1 MKLVTSYLML
11 GKMPEREKTLHGIL
25 GVKNLQDKDSEMQ
38 KTSQIQM
45 NLLDNCINFIEEG
58 LRKSIAA
65 ETNPLE
71 LKFSVFCLVQ
81 AVELSLKEL
90 LRRAHPVL
98 VYADVDKMSRTVTIE
113 QAAIRLNRISNIQI
127 DSEDKEA
134 IKKAALLRNDI
145 VHYSYDLSA
154 TETKLIL
161 ARLLGFLTHF
171 CRKHLEVDLSSRIE
185 ENIWLKS
192 IDIEKYSN
200 ELVRRADDRFRLENV
215 DQSWNWYCPKCDHE
229 TFVHFND
236 INECYVCGHK
246 ENVTTCNNCGDEFL
260 ASETTSIDEGNMK
273 GHVVL
278 VPYCKKCYEE
288 KMQAI
293 EEDSEYS
300 RLWAEG
306 LIP

>member
-1 MKLVTSYLML
+1 MTIVTFNLL
-11 GKMPEREKTLHGIL
+11 CNIPVQKTVRGIDKI
-25 GVKNLQDKDSEMQ
+25 KNSQDKDHGMQ

-65 ETNPLE
+65 ETNPFE

-113 QAAIRLNRISNIQI
+113 QAAIRLNRMSNIQI
-127 DSEDKEA
+127 DSKDKEA
-134 IKKAALLRNDI
+134 IQKAALIRNEI
-145 VHYSYDLSA
+145 VHYSYELSA

-171 CRKHLEVDLSSRIE
+171 CRKHLEIDLSNRLD

-192 IDIEKYSN
+192 IDIENFSN
-200 ELVRRADDRFRLENV
+200 ELVRRSDERCRLENI

-229 TFVHFND
+229 TFVHFNG

-246 ENVTTCNNCGDEFL
+246 ENVISCNKCCDEFL
-260 ASETTSIDEGNMK
+260 ESETTSIDEGNMK

-278 VPYCKKCYEE
+278 VPYCKKCYDE
-288 KMQAI
+288 KTMAL

-300 RLWAEG
+300 RLWVEG